1 MSKYLYFG
9 NVFPSELRI
18 AEAVFIFKKN
28 DPNGKTNYQRISF
41 PPVMS
46 EIYGEVV
53 WKNIWKSWLRE
64 YFVEKALSPNTLLF
78 QENLFNLKCV

>member
-28 DPNGKTNYQRISF
+28 DPNDKTNYQSISLL
-41 PPVMS
+41 PVMS
-46 EIYGEVV
+46 EIYGEV
-53 WKNIWKSWLRE
+53 K
-64 YFVEKALSPNTLLF
+64 YEKGG
-78 QENLFNLKCV
+78 

>member
-28 DPNGKTNYQRISF
+28 DPNGKTNYQPISF

-53 WKNIWKSWLRE
+53 
-64 YFVEKALSPNTLLF
+64 
-78 QENLFNLKCV
+78 